1 MKKTATMSLSGIVVA
16 VARRRMKSSCAHI
29 RAGGKM
35 ISGILFDM
43 DGVLIDSEAYIAQAA
58 ILFFADHG
66 IKAKTEDF
74 QPFVGAGEDRY
85 IGGVA
90 EKYGLVL
97 DIEDAKD
104 KVYQKYEQLVLGHV
118 GAMPGV
124 VRFLGNAR
132 KAGLKMAVA
141 SSADRT
147 KVEINLRAIGADANW
162 FDVVLSGS
170 QVKRKKPF
178 PDIYQFAALSL
189 KLACEDCLVVEDAVN
204 GVQAAK
210 AAGCMCCG
218 VTGTFDAETLARTGA
233 DMVVSSL
240 DAFTDFSTAGELNGQ
255 LDALMQME
263 DTGTVYGAGKI
274 HAKPN
279 RFPSEVVLA
288 QARESA
294 MKAREN
300 AYAPYSMFK
309 VGAAVVSAV
318 TGRIYS
324 GCNVENS
331 SYGATI
337 CAERNAILNAIA
349 NEGRIGIDMLVVV
362 SDDAPPAPPCA
373 LCLQVL
379 AEFSRPETEIH
390 LVNLAGDDYQYRFD
404 QLLPYPFIFPSM
416 R

>member
-1 MKKTATMSLSGIVVA
+1 MV
-16 VARRRMKSSCAHI
+16 
-29 RAGGKM
+29 
-35 ISGILFDM
+35 SGILFDM

-58 ILFFADHG
+58 ILFFADYG
-66 IKAKTEDF
+66 IKAKPEDF
-74 QPFVGAGEDRY
+74 QPFVGAGENRY

-90 EKYGLVL
+90 EKYGLAL

-104 KVYQKYEQLVLGHV
+104 KVYQKYAQLVLGHV

-124 VRFLGNAR
+124 VRFLSNAR

-147 KVEINLRAIGADANW
+147 KVEINLRAIGAEAGW
-162 FDVVLSGS
+162 FDVILSGS

-189 KLACEDCLVVEDAVN
+189 GLACEDCLVVEDAVN

-210 AAGCMCCG
+210 AAGCLCCG

-240 DAFTDFSTAGELNGQ
+240 DSFTDFSTIGKLNEQ
-255 LDALMQME
+255 LSIMMKHE
-263 DTGTVYGAGKI
+263 DTRTIYGAGKI
-274 HAKPN
+274 QANPN
-279 RFPSEVVLA
+279 RFPHEVVLA
-288 QARESA
+288 QAKDA
-294 MKAREN
+294 AAKARLN
-300 AYAPYSMFK
+300 SYAPYSTFK
-309 VGAAVVSAV
+309 VGAAVVSAA

-349 NEGRIGIDMLVVV
+349 NEGQIGIDMLVVV

-373 LCLQVL
+373 QCLQVL
-379 AEFSRPETEIH
+379 AEFSRPETEVH
-390 LVNLAGDDYQYRFD
+390 LVDLAGNDSRYRFD
-404 QLLPYPFIFPSM
+404 QLLPFPFIFPSM

>member
-1 MKKTATMSLSGIVVA
+1 MV
-16 VARRRMKSSCAHI
+16 
-29 RAGGKM
+29 
-35 ISGILFDM
+35 SGILFDM

-58 ILFFADHG
+58 ILFFADYG

-74 QPFVGAGEDRY
+74 QPFVGAGENRY

-90 EKYGLVL
+90 EKYGLAL

-104 KVYQKYEQLVLGHV
+104 KVYQKYAQLVLGHV

-124 VRFLGNAR
+124 VRFLSNAR

-147 KVEINLRAIGADANW
+147 KVEINLRAIGAEAGW
-162 FDVVLSGS
+162 FDVILSGS

-189 KLACEDCLVVEDAVN
+189 GLACEDCLVVEDAVN

-210 AAGCMCCG
+210 AAGCLCCG

-240 DAFTDFSTAGELNGQ
+240 DAFTDFSAIGELNEQ
-255 LDALMQME
+255 LSIMMKQE
-263 DTGTVYGAGKI
+263 DTRTIYGTGKI
-274 HAKPN
+274 QAKPS
-279 RFPSEVVLA
+279 RFPHEVVLA
-288 QARESA
+288 QAKDA
-294 MKAREN
+294 AAKARLN
-300 AYAPYSMFK
+300 AYAPYSTFK
-309 VGAAVVSAV
+309 VGAAVVSAA

-362 SDDAPPAPPCA
+362 SDDTPPAPPCA
-373 LCLQVL
+373 QCLQVL
-379 AEFSRPETEIH
+379 AEFSRPETEVH
-390 LVNLAGDDYQYRFD
+390 LVDLAGNDSQYRFD
-404 QLLPYPFIFPSM
+404 QLLPFPFIFPSM

>member
-1 MKKTATMSLSGIVVA
+1 MV
-16 VARRRMKSSCAHI
+16 
-29 RAGGKM
+29 
-35 ISGILFDM
+35 SGILFDM

-66 IKAKTEDF
+66 IEAKAEDF
-74 QPFVGAGEDRY
+74 HPFVGAGEDRY

-90 EKYGLVL
+90 EKYGLKL

-104 KVYQKYEQLVLGHV
+104 KVYQKYAQLVLGHI

-124 VRFLGNAR
+124 TRFLANAR

-147 KVEINLRAIGADANW
+147 KVEINLKAIGAQTDW
-162 FDVVLSGS
+162 FDVILSGS

-178 PDIYQFAALSL
+178 PDIYQYAALSL
-189 KLACEDCLVVEDAVN
+189 GLACEDCLVVEDAVN

-210 AAGCMCCG
+210 AAGCLCCG
-218 VTGTFDAETLARTGA
+218 ITGTFDAETLVRTGA

-240 DAFTDFSTAGELNGQ
+240 DAFTDFSTMEGLNEQ
-255 LDALMQME
+255 LAALASVE
-263 DTGTVYGAGKI
+263 DTRTVYGAGKI
-274 HAKPN
+274 QAVPSKFPHEILLAHAKDAA
-279 RFPSEVVLA
+279 S
-288 QARESA
+288 
-294 MKAREN
+294 KARKN
-300 AYAPYSMFK
+300 AYTPYSHFK
-309 VGAAVVSAV
+309 VGAAIVSAA

-362 SDDAPPAPPCA
+362 SDDNPPAPPCA
-373 LCLQVL
+373 QCLQVL

-390 LVNLAGDDYQYRFD
+390 LVDLAGNVCQYRFD
-404 QLLPYPFIFPSM
+404 QLLPFPFIFPSM

>member
-1 MKKTATMSLSGIVVA
+1 MV
-16 VARRRMKSSCAHI
+16 
-29 RAGGKM
+29 
-35 ISGILFDM
+35 SGILFDM

-66 IKAKTEDF
+66 IEAKAEDF
-74 QPFVGAGEDRY
+74 HPFVGAGEDRY

-90 EKYGLVL
+90 EKYGLKL

-104 KVYQKYEQLVLGHV
+104 KVYQKYARLVLGHV

-124 VRFLGNAR
+124 TRFLANAR

-147 KVEINLRAIGADANW
+147 KVEINLKAIGAQTDW
-162 FDVVLSGS
+162 FDVILSGS

-178 PDIYQFAALSL
+178 PDIYQYAALSL
-189 KLACEDCLVVEDAVN
+189 GLSCEDCLVVEDAVN

-210 AAGCMCCG
+210 AAGCLCCG
-218 VTGTFDAETLARTGA
+218 ITGTFDAETLGRTGA

-240 DAFTDFSTAGELNGQ
+240 DAFTDFSTMEGLNEQ
-255 LDALMQME
+255 LAILATVE
-263 DTGTVYGAGKI
+263 DTRTVYGAGKI
-274 HAKPN
+274 QSVPSKFPHEILLAHAKDAA
-279 RFPSEVVLA
+279 S
-288 QARESA
+288 
-294 MKAREN
+294 KARKN
-300 AYAPYSMFK
+300 AYTPYSDFK
-309 VGAAVVSAV
+309 VGAAIVSAA

-349 NEGRIGIDMLVVV
+349 NEGQIGIDMLVVV
-362 SDDAPPAPPCA
+362 SDDNPPAPPCA
-373 LCLQVL
+373 QCLQVL

-390 LVNLAGDDYQYRFD
+390 LVDLAGNVCQYRFD
-404 QLLPYPFIFPSM
+404 QLLPFPFIFPAM